1 MTADDGGRVILC
13 GPAGSGKTEA
23 VLAEY
28 VEGVRAHGED
38 AVALLLPTRLACE
51 RVRRRLVREGRLPGL
66 LDPRILTFPDLAHLL
81 LEANHEQVA
90 GISALQQRLLLRSV
104 IDELRAAGELPEL
117 APMCVFPGFRDSLGE
132 FIEELKRIAIDPL
145 QFRERLA
152 RSGAE
157 DARGREL
164 GRVYERYQK
173 RLRALEL
180 YDDAGLFWWA
190 RDVLAQGKR
199 RPFEALRLILV
210 DGFDDFTTTQLQVL
224 RLLAE
229 PVERLVV
236 TLALEPDATRRPE
249 VFRRLGRTLE
259 KLRAHLGELPQR
271 WLEPGESVG
280 VPARMGE
287 RLFAEEIADPLPDPG
302 AHVAFIEASGQ
313 RAEVREVAGRVKRLL
328 LSGVDPERIALIAR
342 DLGSYATV
350 LGEVFGELGVP
361 LRLRGGRPVGSRPPV
376 QTVLD
381 VLRVP
386 AEGYRASHV
395 LRVVKAVGAMGSVL
409 GDHPP
414 DPDEI
419 ERVVSEA
426 NIIGGSGPEE
436 WRERLQVRTN
446 RLRDEARRAARNIR
460 DEEDEWYRGGEERLQ
475 ADLALI
481 ERVEVA
487 LSALFAACAQLPERA
502 TPAGHV
508 EALAGLLERLGL
520 HEAVGDARDEHS
532 AANLAAWSA
541 LLEGLRTLWTAGAQL
556 GVDAEID
563 LPGFYAEV
571 LALSKREGFDPPASA
586 AGVPALDAGAA
597 RQLDFDHVFLLG
609 MTEHH
614 FPRAPREDPIYA
626 DEQRELLGAAGI
638 PLESRRDGAWED
650 ALLFYSTAVA
660 ARESLTLSWPTIDA
674 EGHEVLRSYF
684 VDEVARCF
692 ARPPETTRRGLSE
705 MIAEF
710 DDVASPEEL
719 LERSVFELFG
729 RDPLLTHRD
738 RERAEAGLR
747 ALAVRDAELLTG
759 LARAIA
765 VEDRRDSRLPPDEYD
780 ARLRDPAAIAHLAAE
795 FGPDYLFSPS
805 ALARFGSC
813 PFAFFAETVLG
824 LVELKEPSEDVDA
837 LLLGSA
843 VHRILSAFFRDR
855 RQQRED
861 MRLEEDDLPAARAL
875 LGEIID
881 RVFAD
886 EVKRGAVADRSVWA
900 IARAETRRDLELLLA
915 FEAETVQAEGG
926 RPFRFEQRYGAT
938 EQSRLEI
945 GAGDEAVRLTGRID
959 RVDLLPPVEGRT
971 CFAVYDYKLGDSGG
985 GPKDILAGREFQLPM
1000 YALAA
1005 RQVGLQDESAVVGG
1019 WGYYRT
1025 KRPPKLYGGPG
1036 THDPEAL
1043 IAAACA
1049 AALQHAARIRA
1060 GDFAP
1065 APTDCRYCDF
1075 RAVCRWDEYRFAR
1088 KRAGEGGERGG

>member
-1 MTADDGGRVILC
+1 MILC

-28 VEGVRAHGED
+28 VKCVRAHGED

-66 LDPRILTFPDLAHLL
+66 LDPRILTFRDLAHLL

-90 GISALQQRLLLRSV
+90 GISALQQRLLLRAV
-104 IDELRAAGELPEL
+104 VDELCAAGELPEL
-117 APMCVFPGFRDSLGE
+117 APMCAFPGFRDSLGE
-132 FIEELKRIAIDPL
+132 FIEELKRIAIDPR

-164 GRVYERYQK
+164 GRVYERYQE
-173 RLRALEL
+173 RLRALDL

-199 RPFEALRLILV
+199 RPFEALRLLLV

-236 TLALEPDATRRPE
+236 TLALEPDAARRPE

-259 KLRAHLGELPQR
+259 ELRAHLGELPQR
-271 WLEPGESVG
+271 WLKPGESVG

-287 RLFAEEIADPLPDPG
+287 RIFAAEVAEPLPDAG
-302 AHVAFIEASGQ
+302 GHVVFIEASGQ

-350 LGEVFGELGVP
+350 LSEVFREVGVP

-395 LRVVKAVGAMGSVL
+395 LRVVKAIGPAAL
-409 GDHPP
+409 GEDAP
-414 DPDEI
+414 DPDDV

-436 WRERLQVRTN
+436 WAERLRVRAN

-475 ADLALI
+475 ADIALI
-481 ERVEVA
+481 ERVRGA
-487 LSALFAACAQLPERA
+487 LSTLFAACAQLPERA

-508 EALAGLLERLGL
+508 EGLAGLLESLGL
-520 HEAVGDARDEHS
+520 HDAVGDARDGHS
-532 AANLAAWSA
+532 AANLAAWRA

-571 LALSKREGFDPPASA
+571 LALSKREGFDPPACA
-586 AGVPALDAGAA
+586 VGVLALDASAA
-597 RQLDFDHVFLLG
+597 RQLDFDHVFFLG
-609 MTEHH
+609 MTERH

-626 DEQRELLGAAGI
+626 DDQRELLSAAGI
-638 PLESRRDGAWED
+638 PLESRRDGGWED

-660 ARESLTLSWPTIDA
+660 ARECLTLSWPTTDA

-684 VDEVARCF
+684 VDEVERCF
-692 ARPPETTRRGLSE
+692 AQPPETTRRGLQE

-729 RDPLLTHRD
+729 QDPLLTHRD
-738 RERAEAGLR
+738 RERAAAGLR
-747 ALAVRDAELLTG
+747 SLAARDAELPAG
-759 LARAIA
+759 IARAIA

-780 ARLRDPAAIAHLAAE
+780 ARLRDPAAIAHLATE

-813 PFAFFAETVLG
+813 PFTFFAETVLG

-843 VHRILSAFFRDR
+843 VHRILSAFFRDW

-861 MRLEEDDLPAARAL
+861 MRLEEDDLPAARAV

-886 EVKRGAVADRSVWA
+886 EVNRGAVADRSVWA
-900 IARAETRRDLELLLA
+900 ITREETRRDLELLLA

-926 RPFRFEQRYGAT
+926 RPSRFEQRYGAT

-971 CFAVYDYKLGDSGG
+971 CFAVYDYKLGESGG
-985 GPKDILAGREFQLPM
+985 GPRDIREGREFQLPM
-1000 YALAA
+1000 YALAV
-1005 RQVGLQDESAVVGG
+1005 RRVGLQDESAVVGG

-1025 KRPPKLYGGPG
+1025 RRPPKLYGGPG
-1036 THDPEAL
+1036 KHDPELL
-1043 IAAACA
+1043 IEAACA
-1049 AALQHAARIRA
+1049 AALQHAANIRA
-1060 GDFAP
+1060 GQFAP
-1065 APTDCRYCDF
+1065 VKCSRCDF

-1088 KRAGEGGERGG
+1088 KGAGEGGERGG

>member
-1 MTADDGGRVILC
+1 MTADDGARMILC

-28 VEGVRAHGED
+28 VACVRAHGED

-51 RVRRRLVREGRLPGL
+51 RVRRRLVGEGRLPGL

-90 GISALQQRLLLRSV
+90 GISALQQRLLLRS
-104 IDELRAAGELPEL
+104 ITDELCAAGELPEL
-117 APMCVFPGFRDSLGE
+117 AAMCDFPGFLDNLGD
-132 FIEELKRIAIDPL
+132 FIEELKRIAIDPE
-145 QFRERLA
+145 QFGERLA

-164 GRVYERYQK
+164 GRVYQRYQE
-173 RLRALEL
+173 RLRALDL

-199 RPFEALRLILV
+199 RPFEALRLVLV

-249 VFRRLGRTLE
+249 VFRRLWRTLE
-259 KLRAHLGELPQR
+259 ELRAHLGELPQR
-271 WLEPGESVG
+271 WLEPGASVG
-280 VPARMGE
+280 VLARMGE
-287 RLFAEEIADPLPDPG
+287 RLFAEEVADPLPDPG
-302 AHVAFIEASGQ
+302 EHVAFIEASGQ

-328 LSGVDPERIALIAR
+328 LDGADPERIALIAR
-342 DLGSYATV
+342 DLGSYASV
-350 LGEVFGELGVP
+350 LGEVFREAGVP
-361 LRLRGGRPVGSRPPV
+361 LRLSGKRPVGSRPPV

-381 VLRVP
+381 ILRVP
-386 AEGYRASHV
+386 AEGYRAAHV
-395 LRVVKAVGAMGSVL
+395 LRVVKAVGPGAL
-409 GDHPP
+409 GEDAP

-419 ERVVSEA
+419 ERVAREA

-436 WRERLQVRTN
+436 WRERLQVRAN
-446 RLRDEARRAARNIR
+446 RLRDEARRASRNIR

-475 ADLALI
+475 ADIALI

-487 LSALFAACAQLPERA
+487 LSGLFAACAQLPERA
-502 TPAGHV
+502 TLAGHV
-508 EALAGLLERLGL
+508 EALAGLLESLGL
-520 HEAVGDARDEHS
+520 HDAVGEARDGHS
-532 AANLAAWSA
+532 AANLAAWA
-541 LLEGLRTLWTAGAQL
+541 GFLEGLRTLWSAGEQL
-556 GVDAEID
+556 GVDTEID

-571 LALSKREGFDPPASA
+571 LALSRREGFDLPGSA
-586 AGVPALDAGAA
+586 AGVLALDAGAA
-597 RQLDFDHVFLLG
+597 RQLDFDHVFFLG
-609 MTEHH
+609 MTERH

-626 DEQRELLGAAGI
+626 DDERELLGAAGI

-674 EGHEVLRSYF
+674 ESREVLPSYF

-692 ARPPETTRRGLSE
+692 ASPPETARRGLRE
-705 MIAEF
+705 MIAQL

-729 RDPLLTHRD
+729 QDPLLTHRD
-738 RERAEAGLR
+738 RARGEAGLR
-747 ALAVRDAELLTG
+747 ALAARDAELLAG
-759 LARAIA
+759 LARAIT
-765 VEDRRDSRLPPDEYD
+765 VEDRRDARLAPDEYD
-780 ARLRDPAAIAHLAAE
+780 GRLRDPAAIAHLAAQ
-795 FGPDYLFSPS
+795 FGPEYAFSPS

-813 PFAFFAETVLG
+813 PFAFFAERVLG
-824 LVELKEPSEDVDA
+824 LVELKDPSEDVDA
-837 LLLGSA
+837 LLLGSV
-843 VHRILSAFFRDR
+843 VHRILGRFFVDW
-855 RQQRED
+855 RQHRED
-861 MRLEEDDLPAARAL
+861 MRLEEGDLPAAREV
-875 LGEIID
+875 LGGIVD

-886 EVKRGAVADRSVWA
+886 EVNRGAVADRSVWA
-900 IARAETRRDLELLLA
+900 IAREETRRNLELVLA
-915 FEAETVQAEGG
+915 FEVETVQAEGG

-945 GAGDEAVRLTGRID
+945 GMGDGAVRLTGRID
-959 RVDLLPPVEGRT
+959 RVDILPEVDGHR
-971 CFAVYDYKLGDSGG
+971 CFAVYDYKLGESGG
-985 GPKDILAGREFQLPM
+985 GPKDILEGREFQLPM
-1000 YALAA
+1000 YALAV

-1025 KRPPKLYGGPG
+1025 KRPPKLYGGG
-1036 THDPEAL
+1036 SRMDPEAL
-1043 IAAACA
+1043 ITAAIRF
-1049 AALQHAARIRA
+1049 ALAHAASIRA
-1060 GDFAP
+1060 GNFAP

-1075 RAVCRWDEYRFAR
+1075 RAICRWDEYRFAR
-1088 KRAGEGGERGG
+1088 KGAGEGGERDV

>member
-1 MTADDGGRVILC
+1 VTADDGGRLILC
-13 GPAGSGKTEA
+13 GPAGSGKTGA

-28 VEGVRAHGED
+28 VDCVRAHGED

-51 RVRRRLVREGRLPGL
+51 RVRRRLVGEGRLPGL

-81 LEANHEQVA
+81 LEANREQVA
-90 GISALQQRLLLRSV
+90 GITTLQQSLLLRS
-104 IDELRAAGELPEL
+104 ITDELCAAGELPEL
-117 APMCVFPGFRDSLGE
+117 APMCDFPGFLDSLGD
-132 FIEELKRIAIDPL
+132 FIEELKRIAIDPA
-145 QFRERLA
+145 QFREGLE

-157 DARGREL
+157 DTRGREL
-164 GRVYERYQK
+164 ALVYERYQE
-173 RLRALEL
+173 RLRSLDL
-180 YDDAGLFWWA
+180 YDEPGLFWWA

-249 VFRRLGRTLE
+249 VFRRLWRTRE
-259 KLRAHLGELPQR
+259 ELRAHLGELPER

-280 VPARMGE
+280 VLALMGE
-287 RLFAEEIADPLPDPG
+287 RLFAEEVADPLPDPG

-328 LSGVDPERIALIAR
+328 LGGADPERIALIAR
-342 DLGSYATV
+342 DLGGYAPV
-350 LGEVFGELGVP
+350 LGEVFREVGVP

-381 VLRVP
+381 ILRVP
-386 AEGYRASHV
+386 AEGYLASHV
-395 LRVVKAVGAMGSVL
+395 LRVVKATDLDPPAL
-409 GDHPP
+409 GDAPP

-419 ERVVSEA
+419 ERVVREA

-436 WRERLQVRTN
+436 WAERLRVRAN
-446 RLRDEARRAARNIR
+446 RLRDEARRASRNVR

-475 ADLALI
+475 ADIALL
-481 ERVEVA
+481 ERVQVA
-487 LSALFAACAQLPERA
+487 LRALFDAFERLPANA
-502 TPAGHV
+502 TLAGHV

-520 HEAVGDARDEHS
+520 HETAGDARDEHS
-532 AANLAAWSA
+532 AASLAAWASF
-541 LLEGLRTLWTAGAQL
+541 LDGLRTLWSADEQL
-556 GVDAEID
+556 GVGGEID

-571 LALSKREGFDPPASA
+571 LAVSRRESFTPPGST
-586 AGVPALDAGAA
+586 AGVLALDAGQA
-597 RQLDFDHVFLLG
+597 RQLDFDHVFFLG
-609 MTEHH
+609 MTERH

-626 DEQRELLGAAGI
+626 DDERARLSAAGI

-660 ARESLTLSWPTIDA
+660 ARECLTLSWPTIDA
-674 EGHEVLRSYF
+674 EGREVLRSYF

-692 ARPPETTRRGLSE
+692 ARAPETAQRGLRE

-719 LERSVFELFG
+719 LERSVFELLG
-729 RDPLLTHRD
+729 QDPLLTHRERD
-738 RERAEAGLR
+738 RGEAGLR
-747 ALAVRDAELLTG
+747 ALAADHGPLLAG

-765 VEDRRDSRLPPDEYD
+765 VEDRRDSRRPPDEYD
-780 ARLRDPAAIAHLAAE
+780 ARLRDPAAVAELAAQ
-795 FGPDYLFSPS
+795 FGPEYAFSPS

-813 PFAFFAETVLG
+813 PFAFFAQRVLG
-824 LVELKEPSEDVDA
+824 LVELEEPSEDVDA
-837 LLLGSA
+837 LLLGSV
-843 VHRILSAFFRDR
+843 VHRVLSRFFMEW
-855 RQQRED
+855 RQHRED
-861 MRLEEDDLPAARAL
+861 MRLEEADLPAAREV
-875 LGEIID
+875 LGGIID

-886 EVKRGAVADRSVWA
+886 EVNRGAVADRSVWA
-900 IARAETRRDLELLLA
+900 LAREETRRDLELVLA
-915 FEAETVQAEGG
+915 YEVERVQAEGG
-926 RPFRFEQRYGAT
+926 QPLRFEERYGAS

-945 GAGDEAVRLTGRID
+945 GTGDEAVRLTGRID
-959 RVDLLPPVEGRT
+959 RVDRLLEVDGRT
-971 CFAVYDYKLGDSGG
+971 CFAVYDYKLGSSGG
-985 GPKDILAGREFQLPM
+985 GARDIQEGREFQLPI

-1005 RQVGLQDESAVVGG
+1005 RRMILQDESAMVGS

-1025 KRPPKLYGGPG
+1025 RRPPELRCGPG
-1036 THDPEAL
+1036 KTGPESL
-1043 IAAACA
+1043 IAAACDF
-1049 AALQHAARIRA
+1049 ALEHAASIRA
-1060 GDFAP
+1060 GSFAP
-1065 APTDCRYCDF
+1065 APADCRYCDF

-1088 KRAGEGGERGG
+1088 KGAGEGGERDV